1 MKNLEPLL
9 KETEDK
15 FYFVKDNEV
24 KKDDKNK
31 KTEIIITSVIGV
43 IILWLMWYSLYPFYV
58 GFVHYDEGHKK
69 TEEVSNTEEEI
80 SSNSALVQELYGYI
94 DAKNNNELSN
104 LFTIYNNGNI
114 TSSNISDS
122 QKLTVVFKY
131 LGLSCNGNEIVKSL
145 DELKSAAIKIF
156 NDDSFVDLVT
166 KNNEA
171 SFDQYS
177 VSYNIESNTY
187 TIKLNSCVTSNDF
200 TFKSLLKATQ
210 TENEIYIYEAF
221 GYFVNKENNQYDVY
235 DNALRTNKLG
245 EYVDA
250 NGNKEFSEVNQLKKY
265 KWTFKKSSDNNY
277 YFVSVTPS
285 I

>member
-31 KTEIIITSVIGV
+31 KTEIIVTSVIGV

-94 DAKNNNELSN
+94 DAKNDNELSN
-104 LFTIYNNGNI
+104 LFTVYNNGNI

-122 QKLTVVFKY
+122 QKINCCF
-131 LGLSCNGNEIVKSL
+131 
-145 DELKSAAIKIF
+145 
-156 NDDSFVDLVT
+156 
-166 KNNEA
+166 
-171 SFDQYS
+171 
-177 VSYNIESNTY
+177 
-187 TIKLNSCVTSNDF
+187 
-200 TFKSLLKATQ
+200 
-210 TENEIYIYEAF
+210 
-221 GYFVNKENNQYDVY
+221 
-235 DNALRTNKLG
+235 
-245 EYVDA
+245 
-250 NGNKEFSEVNQLKKY
+250 
-265 KWTFKKSSDNNY
+265 
-277 YFVSVTPS
+277 
-285 I
+285 

>member
-94 DAKNNNELSN
+94 DAKNNNDYRSN
-104 LFTIYNNGNI
+104 CRNNR
-114 TSSNISDS
+114 D
-122 QKLTVVFKY
+122 
-131 LGLSCNGNEIVKSL
+131 
-145 DELKSAAIKIF
+145 F
-156 NDDSFVDLVT
+156 NDCQ
-166 KNNEA
+166 E
-171 SFDQYS
+171 
-177 VSYNIESNTY
+177 
-187 TIKLNSCVTSNDF
+187 
-200 TFKSLLKATQ
+200 
-210 TENEIYIYEAF
+210 
-221 GYFVNKENNQYDVY
+221 
-235 DNALRTNKLG
+235 
-245 EYVDA
+245 
-250 NGNKEFSEVNQLKKY
+250 
-265 KWTFKKSSDNNY
+265 
-277 YFVSVTPS
+277 
-285 I
+285 

>member
-31 KTEIIITSVIGV
+31 KTEIIVTSVIGV

-122 QKLTVVFKY
+122 QKLTVVF
-131 LGLSCNGNEIVKSL
+131 
-145 DELKSAAIKIF
+145 
-156 NDDSFVDLVT
+156 
-166 KNNEA
+166 
-171 SFDQYS
+171 
-177 VSYNIESNTY
+177 
-187 TIKLNSCVTSNDF
+187 
-200 TFKSLLKATQ
+200 
-210 TENEIYIYEAF
+210 
-221 GYFVNKENNQYDVY
+221 
-235 DNALRTNKLG
+235 
-245 EYVDA
+245 
-250 NGNKEFSEVNQLKKY
+250 
-265 KWTFKKSSDNNY
+265 
-277 YFVSVTPS
+277 
-285 I
+285 

>member
-31 KTEIIITSVIGV
+31 KTEIIVTSVIGV

-122 QKLTVVFKY
+122 QKLTVVFK
-131 LGLSCNGNEIVKSL
+131 
-145 DELKSAAIKIF
+145 
-156 NDDSFVDLVT
+156 
-166 KNNEA
+166 
-171 SFDQYS
+171 
-177 VSYNIESNTY
+177 
-187 TIKLNSCVTSNDF
+187 
-200 TFKSLLKATQ
+200 
-210 TENEIYIYEAF
+210 
-221 GYFVNKENNQYDVY
+221 
-235 DNALRTNKLG
+235 
-245 EYVDA
+245 
-250 NGNKEFSEVNQLKKY
+250 
-265 KWTFKKSSDNNY
+265 
-277 YFVSVTPS
+277 
-285 I
+285 

>member
-31 KTEIIITSVIGV
+31 KTEIIVTSVIGV

-122 QKLTVVFKY
+122 QKLTVVFR
-131 LGLSCNGNEIVKSL
+131 S
-145 DELKSAAIKIF
+145 
-156 NDDSFVDLVT
+156 
-166 KNNEA
+166 
-171 SFDQYS
+171 
-177 VSYNIESNTY
+177 
-187 TIKLNSCVTSNDF
+187 
-200 TFKSLLKATQ
+200 
-210 TENEIYIYEAF
+210 
-221 GYFVNKENNQYDVY
+221 
-235 DNALRTNKLG
+235 
-245 EYVDA
+245 
-250 NGNKEFSEVNQLKKY
+250 
-265 KWTFKKSSDNNY
+265 
-277 YFVSVTPS
+277 
-285 I
+285 

>member
-31 KTEIIITSVIGV
+31 KTEIIVTSVIGV

-114 TSSNISDS
+114 TSSNIS
-122 QKLTVVFKY
+122 VV
-131 LGLSCNGNEIVKSL
+131 
-145 DELKSAAIKIF
+145 
-156 NDDSFVDLVT
+156 
-166 KNNEA
+166 KN
-171 SFDQYS
+171 
-177 VSYNIESNTY
+177 
-187 TIKLNSCVTSNDF
+187 
-200 TFKSLLKATQ
+200 
-210 TENEIYIYEAF
+210 
-221 GYFVNKENNQYDVY
+221 
-235 DNALRTNKLG
+235 
-245 EYVDA
+245 
-250 NGNKEFSEVNQLKKY
+250 
-265 KWTFKKSSDNNY
+265 
-277 YFVSVTPS
+277 
-285 I
+285 

>member
-31 KTEIIITSVIGV
+31 KTEIIVTSVIGV

-122 QKLTVVFKY
+122 QKLTVVFK
-131 LGLSCNGNEIVKSL
+131 K
-145 DELKSAAIKIF
+145 KI
-156 NDDSFVDLVT
+156 
-166 KNNEA
+166 
-171 SFDQYS
+171 
-177 VSYNIESNTY
+177 
-187 TIKLNSCVTSNDF
+187 
-200 TFKSLLKATQ
+200 
-210 TENEIYIYEAF
+210 
-221 GYFVNKENNQYDVY
+221 
-235 DNALRTNKLG
+235 
-245 EYVDA
+245 
-250 NGNKEFSEVNQLKKY
+250 
-265 KWTFKKSSDNNY
+265 
-277 YFVSVTPS
+277 
-285 I
+285 